1 MLSTVRNTE
10 RRQSLPLASQGCT
23 REKHLNYID
32 KIIRKKGL
40 PQVFFIFLKG
50 DQDYSTEM
58 FERAIKGLQSKVTT

>member
-1 MLSTVRNTE
+1 MLSTVNTE
-10 RRQSLPLASQGCT
+10 KRQSLPLASQGCT

-32 KIIRKKGL
+32 KIIRKKVYL
-40 PQVFFIFLKG
+40 RFSSFFFLKG